1 MDVNFFVC
9 LSDVEL
15 SNLLV
20 IRQGVKPQVPPD
32 SFPHQKTQLRFHQ
45 IKEKKIVQVKDS
57 LLHCQE
63 TLFSSL

>member
-1 MDVNFFVC
+1 MDVNVFVC

-20 IRQGVKPQVPPD
+20 IRQGVKPHVSSD
-32 SFPHQKTQLRFHQ
+32 SFPHQKSQLRFHQ
-45 IKEKKIVQVKDS
+45 IKEKKIVQVKDP

-63 TLFSSL
+63 TR